1 MGETFD
7 RSYTWVGD
15 RFVVSGLLTSG
26 VDNDE
31 SVRDVYQV
39 AEYVPAGSQQ
49 EESWLLLPPSTVG
62 FWDPRWVFHDGVLL
76 NPSQEA
82 VAQHNADWPSPGG
95 QLDLATGDWTGEQL
109 IVWGGPAADYQAN
122 LNSGLAWTPPPP
134 R

>member
-76 NPSQEA
+76 NPSQR
-82 VAQHNADWPSPGG
+82 QWLNTTPIGRRRADSSTWQPG
-95 QLDLATGDWTGEQL
+95 TGR
-109 IVWGGPAADYQAN
+109 V
-122 LNSGLAWTPPPP
+122 SS
-134 R
+134 